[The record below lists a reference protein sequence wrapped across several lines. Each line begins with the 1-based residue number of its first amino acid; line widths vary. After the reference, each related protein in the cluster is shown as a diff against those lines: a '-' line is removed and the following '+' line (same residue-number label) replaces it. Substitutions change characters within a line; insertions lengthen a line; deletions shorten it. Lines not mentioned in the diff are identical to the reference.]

1 MSLAILIAAT
11 CLAISALLLFAWPV
25 YARGGFD
32 SLADFWRHPGNRTLA
47 VILMA
52 IIVFPFT
59 IAYGPLAGGGMLV
72 QLDPSVTTS
81 A

>member
-11 CLAISALLLFAWPV
+11 CLAISALLLFAWPA
-25 YARGGFD
+25 YARGGFG
-32 SLADFWRHPGNRTLA
+32 SVADFWRFPGNRTLA
-47 VILMA
+47 LILMV

-59 IAYGPLAGGGMLV
+59 LAYGPLAGSGMLV
-72 QLDPSVTTS
+72 QLEPSVTTS